1 MSEVHSN
8 KQSIPAV
15 HILRGLTALFIT
27 LYHFLNYADFRGSL
41 FNENSTLR
49 VYSFGGYEAVH
60 IFFVISG
67 FIIPW
72 ALANNKYSIRA
83 FPMYIWKRFIRI
95 QPPYIVTILL
105 IIFLKWGFELYN
117 HMPLTIE
124 PLRWIAHFFYSI
136 PFTSYTWLNDIF
148 WTLGIEM
155 QYYIFIGFIFPL
167 LNHSNET
174 FRYLPIMLMLGL
186 CYILPDERIF
196 TFFAVPFSIGFLFY
210 FLKTNKITTINFVVF
225 SLALLLF
232 NYFILH
238 ANFWQIGFILIACS
252 VLFFEKPIWKLLTHL
267 GDISYSFYLTHG
279 LSGGTFLYF
288 TQYRVHSIEAK
299 LSLFIA
305 ALGISLLFA
314 TIFYRFIEVPS
325 RKWASSINWR

>member
-1 MSEVHSN
+1 MSQVTSN

-27 LYHFLNYADFRGSL
+27 LYHFLNYTDFRGNL
-41 FNENSTLR
+41 FPELSVLR
-49 VYSFGGYEAVH
+49 LYSFGGYEAVH

-72 ALANNKYSIRA
+72 SLTQNKYSISD
-83 FPMYIWKRFIRI
+83 FPLYIWKRFIRI
-95 QPPYIVTILL
+95 QPPYLVTLIL

-124 PLRWIAHFFYSI
+124 PLRWIAHFFYTI
-136 PFTSYTWLNDIF
+136 PFTSYAWLNDIF

-155 QYYIFIGFIFPL
+155 QYYIFIGFLFPL
-167 LNHSNET
+167 LNHSNQLI
-174 FRYLPIMLMLGL
+174 RYLPILLMLCL
-186 CYILPDERIF
+186 FFLLPDERLF
-196 TFFAVPFSIGFLFY
+196 TFYAAPFSIGFLFY
-210 FLKTNKITTINFVVF
+210 FFKTNKISTANLVVQ
-225 SLALLLF
+225 SLVLILF
-232 NYFILH
+232 DYFILH
-238 ANFWQIGFILIACS
+238 ANFWQIGFILIACGI
-252 VLFFEKPIWKLLTHL
+252 LFFEKHIWRFLSQL
-267 GDISYSFYLTHG
+267 GDISYSLYLTHG

-305 ALGISLLFA
+305 ALGIALLFSMV
-314 TIFYRFIEVPS
+314 FYRFIEVPS